1 MEFLSMDLTSITTA
15 ITGAVTQIT
24 TIGLACL
31 SVYVTI
37 RTFTWVRGA
46 FK

>member
-1 MEFLSMDLTSITTA
+1 MDLTSITTA

-24 TIGLACL
+24 TIGLDCL

>member
-1 MEFLSMDLTSITTA
+1 MDLSTIATA

-31 SVYVTI
+31 SVFVTI
-37 RTFTWVRGA
+37 KTFSWVRGA

>member
-1 MEFLSMDLTSITTA
+1 MMDISAITTE
-15 ITGAVTQIT
+15 ISDAVSTVT

-31 SVYVTI
+31 SVYVSI
-37 RTFTWVRGA
+37 KTFAWVRGA

>member
-1 MEFLSMDLTSITTA
+1 MELTEITTA
-15 ITGAVTQIT
+15 ITGAVTQVT
-24 TIGLACL
+24 TIGMACL

-37 RTFTWVRGA
+37 KTFTWVRGA

>member
-1 MEFLSMDLTSITTA
+1 MDLTSITTA
-15 ITGAVTQIT
+15 ITGAVTQVT

-31 SVYVTI
+31 SVYVAI
-37 RTFTWVRGA
+37 KTFSWVRGA